1 MNLNNDSH
9 PESRSL
15 NDKIA
20 ALIGLSKN
28 IGRTNQSKGLQ
39 LSKPCYLLSKIDK
52 EASNDQFSFFMA
64 NPTDVVNINNK
75 EALAA
80 WHNQLSCP
88 PSSNAI
94 SACASLNE
102 IPFHS
107 GWAGVYAYPEIS
119 TQKNDSKHSQSTSNL
134 AEFNYYPWV
143 ICLAHNTGEFHLL
156 GEPDYDAKLAFQ
168 SLQDIPGSQIDSY
181 KPTTSGKD
189 SKNYFNADKF
199 ISSWSKADYNN
210 AFNKVKDY
218 LKAGDCYQVNLTH
231 PHKANYQGFA
241 LDTLLP
247 LHSSLNPSFGCYFEG
262 QDFELISV
270 SPERLLSI
278 DYQGKLEAKPIKG
291 TIKRSN
297 VLEKDQQLIEELIN
311 SDKNQAENLMIVDLL
326 RNDLSRSAEPNSVKV
341 DKLFELETHP
351 NVHHLVST
359 ISGQLKTSLYPAQA
373 IENAFPGGSITG
385 APKKRAM
392 EIIEE
397 LEVQPR
403 SLYCG
408 SFGYYS
414 DTGNTDFNILIR
426 SLEFRD
432 GEITCWGGGGI
443 TIESNC
449 DEEYEESLTKIRRIM
464 ETVEKI

>member
-1 MNLNNDSH
+1 MNLTNDSH
-9 PESRSL
+9 PEFRSL

-39 LSKPCYLLSKIDK
+39 LSKPCYLLSKSDK
-52 EASNDQFSFFMA
+52 EASNNQFSFFMA

-75 EALAA
+75 EALTA

-94 SACASLNE
+94 SACTSLNE

-107 GWAGVYAYPEIS
+107 GWAGVYAYPEI
-119 TQKNDSKHSQSTSNL
+119 TPQKNSSPPQTNPNL

-143 ICLAHNTGEFHLL
+143 ICLAHNTGKYHLL
-156 GEPDYDAKLAFQ
+156 GKPDSDAKQAFE
-168 SLQDIPGSQIDSY
+168 SLQETPDSQINPVES
-181 KPTTSGKD
+181 TTNDKD
-189 SKNYFNADKF
+189 SINSFKAEKF

-210 AFNKVKDY
+210 AFNKVQDY

-326 RNDLSRSAEPNSVKV
+326 RNDLSRSAEPNSVRV

-359 ISGQLKTSLYPAQA
+359 ISGQLKSNLNPVQA

-392 EIIEE
+392 EIIDE

>member
-1 MNLNNDSH
+1 MNLTNESH
-9 PESRSL
+9 PDFRSL

-20 ALIGLSKN
+20 ALIGLSKR
-28 IGRTNQSKGLQ
+28 IGKTNAGEGLQ
-39 LSKPCYLLSKIDK
+39 PLKPCYLLSKRSE
-52 EASNDQFSFFMA
+52 EATNKQFSYFMA
-64 NPTDVVNINNK
+64 NPTKVVSINNK

-80 WHNQLSCP
+80 WHNQLIP
-88 PSSNAI
+88 PLSLNASS
-94 SACASLNE
+94 ASTTHNE

-107 GWAGVYAYPEIS
+107 GWAGVYAYPEITPQNNDNKQ
-119 TQKNDSKHSQSTSNL
+119 TQTTSNF

-143 ICLAHNTGEFHLL
+143 ICLTHDTGEFHLL
-156 GEPDYDAKLAFQ
+156 GEPDNDAKLAFQ
-168 SLQDIPGSQIDSY
+168 SLQDIPGSQIDPFDS
-181 KPTTSGKD
+181 TASGKD
-189 SKNYFNADKF
+189 SKNPFSADKF
-199 ISSWSKADYNN
+199 ISSWSRADYNH
-210 AFNKVKDY
+210 AFNKVQDY

-231 PHKANYQGFA
+231 PHKARYQGCA

-262 QDFELISV
+262 QDFQLISV

-278 DYQGKLEAKPIKG
+278 DTQGKLEAKPIKG

-297 VLEKDQQLIEELIN
+297 VLEKDQQLIEELVN

-359 ISGQLKTSLYPAQA
+359 ISGQLKSNLNPAQA

-392 EIIEE
+392 EIIDE

-432 GEITCWGGGGI
+432 GEVTCWGGGGI

>member
-1 MNLNNDSH
+1 MNLTNESH
-9 PESRSL
+9 PDSRSL
-15 NDKIA
+15 NDKIK
-20 ALIGLSKN
+20 ALIGLSKK
-28 IGRTNQSKGLQ
+28 IGETNSSKGLR
-39 LSKPCYLLSKIDK
+39 LLKPCYLLSKSDK
-52 EASNDQFSFFMA
+52 GATNNQFSFFMA
-64 NPTDVVNINNK
+64 NPTNVVNINNK
-75 EALAA
+75 EGLAV
-80 WHNQLSCP
+80 WHSQLSCP

-94 SACASLNE
+94 SASTSRNE

-107 GWAGVYAYPEIS
+107 GWVGVYAYPGI
-119 TQKNDSKHSQSTSNL
+119 TPQKNSSKQPQTNSNL

-156 GEPDYDAKLAFQ
+156 GKPDPNAKLAFE
-168 SLQDIPGSQIDSY
+168 SLQETPKSQLEPAKS
-181 KPTTSGKD
+181 TTKDKD
-189 SKNYFNADKF
+189 SRNSFQAEKF
-199 ISSWSKADYNN
+199 ISSWSKVDYKN
-210 AFNKVKDY
+210 AFNRVQAY
-218 LKAGDCYQVNLTH
+218 LEAGDCYQVNLTH
-231 PHKANYQGFA
+231 PHKAKYQGYA

-247 LHSSLNPSFGCYFEG
+247 LHTSLNPSFGCYFEG

-270 SPERLLSI
+270 SPERLLNI
-278 DYQGKLEAKPIKG
+278 DTHGKLEAKPIKG
-291 TIKRSN
+291 TIKRSS
-297 VLEKDQQLIEELIN
+297 VLEKDQQLIKELIN

-443 TIESNC
+443 TIESDC

-464 ETVEKI
+464 ETVEKT